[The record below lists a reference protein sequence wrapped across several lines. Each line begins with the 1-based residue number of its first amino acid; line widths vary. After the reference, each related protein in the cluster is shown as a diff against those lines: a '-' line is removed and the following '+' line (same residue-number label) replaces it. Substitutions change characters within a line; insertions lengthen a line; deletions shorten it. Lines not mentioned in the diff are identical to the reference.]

1 MARIEVK
8 VKLSPQ
14 HIELNLPDLYGYE
27 KHVLMELLRDNSN
40 CRGKLLLDDLIH

>member
-8 VKLSPQ
+8 VKLSLH

-27 KHVLMELLRDNSN
+27 KHFLMELLSDNSN
-40 CRGKLLLDDLIH
+40 CQGKLLLDDLIH